1 MTSVVWLWRLYALWC
16 SKLEMAYQKYVHL
29 YHLPQRQACE
39 LGTWESGR
47 GWLPLTLIQIMFG
60 LRNLPSVEYICT
72 RKNVIMQA
80 TITLQHR
87 KKMGI
92 IYIPSQ
98 RIWFESVITKYLAPW
113 PVCPCLDGPVTVK
126 RTLRVL
132 FLHFMVGLWLL
143 KTQKVYFC
151 PQNANK
157 RLILSPLFLFP
168 LYFFSICTHR

>member
-1 MTSVVWLWRLYALWC
+1 MPNDFSSLVMKVVCSVVLQTGNGLSEICSSLSSASKAGLWTRDLRVR
-16 SKLEMAYQKYVHL
+16 K
-29 YHLPQRQACE
+29 
-39 LGTWESGR
+39 

-72 RKNVIMQA
+72 LKNVIMQA

-87 KKMGI
+87 KKIGI
-92 IYIPSQ
+92 IYIPLQ
-98 RIWFESVITKYLAPW
+98 RIWYESVITKYLALW
-113 PVCPCLDGPVTVK
+113 LVCPCLDGPVTVK
-126 RTLRVL
+126 GTLRVL
-132 FLHFMVGLWLL
+132 FLHFMVRLWLL

-168 LYFFSICTHR
+168 LYFF